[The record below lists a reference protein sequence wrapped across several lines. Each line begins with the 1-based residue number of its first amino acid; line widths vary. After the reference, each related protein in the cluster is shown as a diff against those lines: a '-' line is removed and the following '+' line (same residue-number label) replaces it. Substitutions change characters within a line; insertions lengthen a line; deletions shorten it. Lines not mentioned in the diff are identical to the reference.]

1 MSEKPAILYVDDE
14 EANLLLFRISF
25 EGERDVLVA
34 NSPEEGLLKLE
45 ENRSRI
51 RAVISDMHM
60 PKMNGVQFI
69 EKAQETV
76 NDIPYY
82 ILSGYA
88 FNDEIDQA
96 LQRNTIKKFFTK
108 PFDRA
113 EIEGYLSNSS
123 NG

>member
-1 MSEKPAILYVDDE
+1 MSEKPAILYIDDE

-25 EGERDVLVA
+25 EGKREVLVA
-34 NSPEEGLLKLE
+34 NSAEEGLKKLE
-45 ENRSRI
+45 ENKDRI
-51 RAVISDMHM
+51 RAVISDMNM
-60 PKMNGVQFI
+60 PKMNGVQFV

-76 NDIPYY
+76 RNIPYF

-96 LQRNTIKKFFTK
+96 LQHNTIQKFFTK

-113 EIEGYLSNSS
+113 EIERHL
-123 NG
+123 NGAA

>member
-1 MSEKPAILYVDDE
+1 MSEKPAILYIDDE

-25 EGERDVLVA
+25 EGKREVLVA
-34 NSPEEGLLKLE
+34 NSPEEGLKKLE
-45 ENRSRI
+45 ENKDRI
-51 RAVISDMHM
+51 LAVISDMHM

-76 NDIPYY
+76 NNIPYF

-96 LQRNTIKKFFTK
+96 LQENTIQKFFTK

-113 EIEGYLSNSS
+113 EIEKHL
-123 NG
+123 NGAA

>member
-25 EGERDVLVA
+25 EGKRDVLVA
-34 NSPEEGLLKLE
+34 NSPEEGLLKLA
-45 ENRSRI
+45 ENRNRI

-88 FNDEIDQA
+88 FNDEIEKA
-96 LQRNTIKKFFTK
+96 LQSNTIKKFFTK
-108 PFDRA
+108 PFDRL
-113 EIEGYLSNSS
+113 EIENYL
-123 NG
+123 NGQ